1 MGSNSIPLSAPS
13 AQKVYILHKKPSL
26 SGTLCAK
33 PAGGMSIT
41 RLHERF
47 RRIERAYAK
56 MATYGMERKEEETE
70 KIRDGSVPG
79 KGNGA
84 ILIARST
91 PTPFKVI
98 K

>member
-1 MGSNSIPLSAPS
+1 
-13 AQKVYILHKKPSL
+13 LHKKPSL